1 MKIAT
6 STTVF
11 RDAIGM
17 RMSITYS
24 EIDDTTGQVV
34 EDNKRLTRV
43 LTDQETIDLA
53 TEVISAAQNYIDT
66 LD

>member
-1 MKIAT
+1 MKRVT

-11 RDAIGM
+11 QDAVGM

-24 EIDDTTGQVV
+24 VIDDQTGRII

-43 LTDQETIDLA
+43 LTDNTQIAE
-53 TEVISAAQNYIDT
+53 AQAIVTTAQAYIDT

>member
-6 STTVF
+6 SATVF
-11 RDAIGM
+11 RDAIGT

-24 EIDDTTGQVV
+24 EIDDATGQVI

-43 LTDQETIDLA
+43 LTDQETIGLA
-53 TEVISAAQNYIDT
+53 AEVIAVAQEYIDS
-66 LD
+66 LK